1 MATLTEEEE
10 ILAFDVSDEALEFA
24 GAIRPTLRGGFALW
38 ISLGAFRQS
47 FSVTRTHTGSLRS
60 AAGSYQACL
69 DRRTN
74 RHSKH
79 WREHGIVSP
88 ISAKLGP

>member
-10 ILAFDVSDEALEFA
+10 ILTFDVSDEALEIA
-24 GAIRPTLRGGFALW
+24 GSDKTNFTWGVALW

-47 FSVTRTHTGSLRS
+47 LSVTRTRTGSPRS
-60 AAGSYQACL
+60 AGGSWRACPA
-69 DRRTN
+69 RRTN

-79 WREHGIVSP
+79 
-88 ISAKLGP
+88 